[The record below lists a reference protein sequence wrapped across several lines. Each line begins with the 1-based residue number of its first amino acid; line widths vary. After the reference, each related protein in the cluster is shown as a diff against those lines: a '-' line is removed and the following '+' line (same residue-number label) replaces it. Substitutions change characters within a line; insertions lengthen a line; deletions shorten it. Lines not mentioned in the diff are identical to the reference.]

1 MSKYIMLAFTPTS
14 HATSTKNLF
23 VLISSSILVCVF
35 EPFQFHRQHPHHV
48 LLGKRFRMRH
58 AEQFRQVSDDGFGSA
73 VPYFH
78 HVVSV
83 FRMAGRRLAA
93 LVVAA
98 SVALASAGMVA
109 PVPLGIALAIPDVV
123 LQYTL
128 VAAVEPAPVAV

>member
-1 MSKYIMLAFTPTS
+1 
-14 HATSTKNLF
+14 
-23 VLISSSILVCVF
+23 
-35 EPFQFHRQHPHHV
+35 
-48 LLGKRFRMRH
+48 
-58 AEQFRQVSDDGFGSA
+58 
-73 VPYFH
+73 
-78 HVVSV
+78 
-83 FRMAGRRLAA
+83 MAGRRLAA

>member
-1 MSKYIMLAFTPTS
+1 MLAFMPTS

-35 EPFQFHRQHPHHV
+35 EPFQFHRQHSHHV
-48 LLGKRFRMRH
+48 LLGKRFRLRH
-58 AEQFRQVSDDGFGSA
+58 AEQFRQVSDDGFGCA

-93 LVVAA
+93 LVVVA
-98 SVALASAGMVA
+98 SVALASVGMAVT
-109 PVPLGIALAIPDVV
+109 VPLGMAVASPAVV
-123 LQYTL
+123 RPYTPVVE
-128 VAAVEPAPVAV
+128 VASAPAPA

>member
-1 MSKYIMLAFTPTS
+1 MSKYMMLAFMPTS

-23 VLISSSILVCVF
+23 VLVSSILVCVF

-48 LLGKRFRMRH
+48 LLGKRFRLRH
-58 AEQFRQVSDDGFGSA
+58 AEQFRKVSDDGFGSA

-93 LVVAA
+93 LVVVA
-98 SVALASAGMVA
+98 SVALASAGMAV
-109 PVPLGIALAIPDVV
+109 PVPLGIAVASPAVV
-123 LQYTL
+123 RPYTPA
-128 VAAVEPAPVAV
+128 VVVEPAPVAG

>member
-1 MSKYIMLAFTPTS
+1 MSKYMTLAFMPTS

-48 LLGKRFRMRH
+48 LLGKRFRLRH
-58 AEQFRQVSDDGFGSA
+58 AEQFWQVSDDGFGSA

-83 FRMAGRRLAA
+83 FRMAGRLLAA

-98 SVALASAGMVA
+98 SVALASAGMAV
-109 PVPLGIALAIPDVV
+109 PVRLGIAVASPALVR
-123 LQYTL
+123 QYTL
-128 VAAVEPAPVAV
+128 AAAVAPAAV